1 MQSGRLTA
9 NYLISSWV
17 EWRRGRGRER
27 TLGSESTFYA
37 EHIIYIWAE
46 HIFKLYMF
54 FTQLWRVQ
62 RESTFYAEHLY
73 TSVERI
79 FIVCTY
85 FHTQPLDVQH
95 ESTFYAKQIGHING
109 LNTLHTRSKHPLRL
123 YKGCTDFEPN
133 THFWRIQ
140 ILTSSSICFQIPETG
155 TQCSKRAVMPKTS
168 FGEVA
173 H

>member
-37 EHIIYIWAE
+37 EHIIHIWAE
-46 HIFKLYMF
+46 HIFKLYIF
-54 FTQLWRVQ
+54 FTTQLWRVQ
-62 RESTFYAEHLY
+62 RESTFYAEHIY

-123 YKGCTDFEPN
+123 YKGWTDFEPN
-133 THFWRIQ
+133 THFWRRQ
-140 ILTSSSICFQIPETG
+140 ILTSSICFQIPAD
-155 TQCSKRAVMPKTS
+155 SVPK
-168 FGEVA
+168 ELWCPKLLLEEIA